1 MGIYSRSFLKTKNS
15 NFNNILDSTG
25 GPMNVESVNAAT
37 SLTTDQCGVIILGVV
52 GTQQATGTGFNVNL
66 PAPAAGAYFKFIL
79 AAPSI
84 ADNSNAAITITATS
98 DGSTA
103 ANIMLGQIVGG
114 GDDQGANVV
123 AGVDIA
129 TFVHDKATA
138 GDFFECFSDGTNWFA
153 LGQYDADGAITLA

>member
-52 GTQQATGTGFNVNL
+52 GTEQAVGTGFNVNL

-84 ADNSNAAITITATS
+84 ANNSNAAITVTATS

-103 ANIMLGQIVGG
+103 ANIALGHVQVNN
-114 GDDQGANVV
+114 ASTNVV
-123 AGVDIA
+123 SGVDIC
-129 TFVHDKATA
+129 TFVHNAATA
-138 GDFFECFSDGTNWFA
+138 GDYAECFSDGTNWFFNIV
-153 LGQYDADGAITLA
+153 GDAAGSVTLA